1 MQARFLVAG
10 CWCLGLIGL
19 CYLWLG
25 VILAYGTVL
34 EVGVQPNEQLTT
46 VGTLF
51 LLRGASSVHEG
62 LLGKIHG
69 IVSSIPLRAVW
80 QMVTHS

>member
-10 CWCLGLIGL
+10 SLCLGLAGL
-19 CYLWLG
+19 CCLWLE
-25 VILAYGTVL
+25 VVLAYGTIL
-34 EVGVQPNEQLTT
+34 KVGVKPDEQLTT
-46 VGTLF
+46 VWTL
-51 LLRGASSVHEG
+51 LLLGGASSVHEG